1 MKIRTGFVSNS
12 SSSSFVVAFPRD
24 IELTEDAIHNY
35 VFGEK
40 EQVFSP
46 YSWIQSITSRD
57 AAKAI
62 LRDIIAQKE
71 ALLKSESADIDEVME
86 SIDDGIGSMIS
97 VIANDYS
104 NDDDALAIEGLGQVP
119 DLYDFGF
126 EYGENSAGNLKA
138 CTKYVEAMRAYIEKP
153 RTTVGW
159 KGFLYDPNLDGS
171 SDLQLGLEKS
181 RALYLQLIEK
191 GLPIAS
197 EILSPIA
204 TGHLI
209 GISVI

>member
-1 MKIRTGFVSNS
+1 
-12 SSSSFVVAFPRD
+12 VVAFPRD

-138 CTKYVEAMRAYIEKP
+138 CTKYVEAMRAYIEKFKAKIP
-153 RTTVGW
+153 ELAGPNMD
-159 KGFLYDPNLDGS
+159 LYEFTYSDNDGHFWS
-171 SDLQLGLEKS
+171 VMEHG
-181 RALYLQLIEK
+181 
-191 GLPIAS
+191 
-197 EILSPIA
+197 
-204 TGHLI
+204 
-209 GISVI
+209 GIFNNVKHWVRSNH